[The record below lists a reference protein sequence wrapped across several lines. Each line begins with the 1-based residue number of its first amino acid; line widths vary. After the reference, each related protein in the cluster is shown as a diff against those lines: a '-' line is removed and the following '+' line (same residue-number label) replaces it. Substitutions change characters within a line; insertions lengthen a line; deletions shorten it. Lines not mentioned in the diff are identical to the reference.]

1 MLYELQ
7 TPYSFDGK
15 TDFID
20 LSNYLHRFLH
30 MQTVSVG
37 IRFRTENAGYQSLF
51 AIYYKESLLP
61 DFALELH
68 KGRATLIARR
78 HGEVLVRRGAE
89 AYCDG
94 AIHELSFRGSTVGV
108 EVWMD
113 GQLVIADKAPGP
125 YCEFGYVGFATVG
138 RGVCEDSF
146 ANFFH
151 GEILSLRISEELL
164 APPRAGKEAGIQKFP
179 LFCKGMRGAENFRI
193 PTILTTKNGVTIASA
208 DARMD
213 APGDNP
219 NHICRAVRLSRDSGD
234 TWTYPRILFDFG
246 GEGRTDGAAA
256 IDGSL
261 LYDGINGVVFMLY
274 SHTSAGI
281 GGAVSQA
288 GTGFDANGRKL
299 LWDSDG
305 REYCRAADG
314 TVLAPDGE
322 PTAYSVSPYGKIL
335 CGEKEIG
342 SICHGSGRLFRHMNT
357 SFLHLIRSEDDGETW
372 SAPEELNP
380 QVKEEWMKFI
390 GAGPGTGLQLREGP
404 YRGRLIYPVYFTGRD
419 AKASSSAV
427 IYSDDFGRTWKRG
440 ASVNDGRD
448 FEGRTLTAR
457 CVDDPRAGLG
467 ECQAVELPGGR
478 LKIFLR
484 NSMGKRTLTAVSG
497 DGGETWN
504 AVEQQEALPDP
515 ECQSHV
521 LRTRWRE
528 KDVYLFSNPESE
540 TSRVRGTVKFSSDG
554 TDTWTSKRLL
564 EPGEFGYSC
573 MTQLPDGQIGILYEG
588 SDITQYFAKFPVEW
602 VLGASPE

>member
-164 APPRAGKEAGIQKFP
+164 APPRAGEEAGIQKFP

-234 TWTYPRILFDFG
+234 TDRK
-246 GEGRTDGAAA
+246 
-256 IDGSL
+256 S
-261 LYDGINGVVFMLY
+261 VV
-274 SHTSAGI
+274 
-281 GGAVSQA
+281 
-288 GTGFDANGRKL
+288 
-299 LWDSDG
+299 
-305 REYCRAADG
+305 
-314 TVLAPDGE
+314 
-322 PTAYSVSPYGKIL
+322 
-335 CGEKEIG
+335 
-342 SICHGSGRLFRHMNT
+342 
-357 SFLHLIRSEDDGETW
+357 
-372 SAPEELNP
+372 
-380 QVKEEWMKFI
+380 
-390 GAGPGTGLQLREGP
+390 
-404 YRGRLIYPVYFTGRD
+404 
-419 AKASSSAV
+419 
-427 IYSDDFGRTWKRG
+427 
-440 ASVNDGRD
+440 
-448 FEGRTLTAR
+448 
-457 CVDDPRAGLG
+457 
-467 ECQAVELPGGR
+467 
-478 LKIFLR
+478 
-484 NSMGKRTLTAVSG
+484 
-497 DGGETWN
+497 
-504 AVEQQEALPDP
+504 
-515 ECQSHV
+515 
-521 LRTRWRE
+521 
-528 KDVYLFSNPESE
+528 
-540 TSRVRGTVKFSSDG
+540 
-554 TDTWTSKRLL
+554 
-564 EPGEFGYSC
+564 
-573 MTQLPDGQIGILYEG
+573 
-588 SDITQYFAKFPVEW
+588 
-602 VLGASPE
+602 